1 MFKRFMHAI
10 TSEVAS
16 YRIWVFFFILVVAM
30 ELHPATIL
38 IYGYFMSRRAYD
50 WGRSVE
56 KQEAINLYKPAL
68 EEAQEQLGENAKV
81 MREANREIS
90 LLKEKLGEYENIS

>member
-1 MFKRFMHAI
+1 MFKRFMQAV

-16 YRIWVFFFILVVAM
+16 YRIWVFFFCLVVAM
-30 ELHPATIL
+30 ELHPATIIL
-38 IYGYFMSRRAYD
+38 YGFFLSRRAYD

-56 KQEAINLYKPAL
+56 KQKAAKLYRPAL
-68 EEAQEQLGENAKV
+68 EQAKEQLGNNAKA
-81 MREANREIS
+81 MREANREIG